1 MSLNPV
7 LLGLRFL
14 LELVALVSAGVLGW
28 RITDGPGRWL
38 LVVLLPV
45 IAATLWGVFAVP
57 EDPSRSGD
65 APVAV
70 PGTVRLLIEFAVLF
84 GGAAAL
90 WIAGLPRLALVSA
103 VVLLVYHVLAY
114 DRMLWLLRR

>member
-7 LLGLRFL
+7 LLGLRLL
-14 LELVALVSAGVLGW
+14 LELTALASAGVLGW
-28 RITDGPGRWL
+28 RLTEGPGRWL

-45 IAATLWGVFAVP
+45 IAATVWGVFAVP
-57 EDPSRSGD
+57 DDPSRSGQ

-70 PGTVRLLIEFAVLF
+70 PGVIRLLVEFAVLF

-90 WIAGLPRLALVSA
+90 WLAGLPRLALVSA
-103 VVLLVYHVLAY
+103 AVLLAYHVLAY
-114 DRMLWLLRR
+114 DRVLWLLRR

>member
-7 LLGLRFL
+7 LLGFRFL
-14 LELVALVSAGVLGW
+14 FEVVALASAGVLGW

-57 EDPSRSGD
+57 DDPSRSGE

-70 PGTVRLLIEFAVLF
+70 PGSIRLLIELAVLF

-90 WIAGLPRLALVSA
+90 WFAGLPRLALLSA
-103 VVLLVYHVLAY
+103 AALLVYHVLAY
-114 DRMLWLLRR
+114 DRAPWLLRH